1 MLCLSCVLR
10 AGPRAGVRVL
20 AGWAARRAELGS
32 RGLAEA
38 KGWVTTGS
46 NRIRVS
52 YGRKEALD

>member
-1 MLCLSCVLR
+1 MLR

-20 AGWAARRAELGS
+20 AGWAARRAELGG

-52 YGRKEALD
+52 YGHKEALD